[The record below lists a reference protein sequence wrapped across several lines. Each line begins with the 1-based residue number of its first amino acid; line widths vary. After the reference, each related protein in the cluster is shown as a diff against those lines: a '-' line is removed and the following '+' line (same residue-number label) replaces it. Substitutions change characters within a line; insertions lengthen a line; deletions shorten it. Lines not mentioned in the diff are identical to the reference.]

1 MLMHAGSLEAPATPG
16 RRYGLPAQP
25 LTAMPEQQAIIE
37 MGQWPTGHPV
47 GWPLGPRAQQPY
59 PAVSVSSVGSVMQ
72 AFRGLNV
79 HVRCHATSC
88 HGSICRHTW
97 HTISRGQLLSMYM
110 S

>member
-1 MLMHAGSLEAPATPG
+1 MLMHAGSQEAPATPG

-59 PAVSVSSVGSVMQ
+59 P
-72 AFRGLNV
+72 GLNV
-79 HVRCHATSC
+79 HVRYHATSC
-88 HGSICRHTW
+88 HGSTCRQTW
-97 HTISRGQLLSMYM
+97 HPISRGQLLSMYM